1 MKSVVIQQPGELII
15 AEKPLPQPA
24 AGEVRV
30 KVAYAGI
37 CGSDVH
43 IYHGHN
49 PFAKYPRVIGHEFFG
64 HIDAVGQGV
73 ESSRIGQRV
82 VVDPVVSCGHCYPCS
97 IGRPNVCSTL
107 QVIGVHRDGGFS
119 DTACVPASNAYVVPY
134 SIPDELASMVEPFT
148 IAANI
153 TAFLKPQPQDIAL
166 IYGAGPMG
174 LTVIQVLKG
183 VYGVKQVIVADR
195 IDERLTMARESGADW
210 IINNQHQSVADAL
223 AAEGVKP
230 TVIVDAACH
239 PAILQEAILLASPA
253 ARIGMMGFSGEASP
267 LTQQSITSKEISLFS
282 SRLNSHR
289 FPQVIE
295 WMEQGKISP
304 QKLVTHWMP
313 ASDVKAAMTLFEKDQ
328 RACCKVLL
336 RFPMESTPMESTPM
350 ESAQG

>member
-1 MKSVVIQQPGELII
+1 MKSIVIQQPGKLVIEQR
-15 AEKPLPQPA
+15 ALPVPA

-30 KVAYAGI
+30 QVSYAGI

-64 HIDAVGQGV
+64 HIDSVGEGV
-73 ESSRIGQRV
+73 EASRIGERV

-97 IGRPNVCSTL
+97 IGRPNVCTEL

-119 DTACVPASNAYVVPY
+119 DYACVPAVNAYVVPPTI
-134 SIPDELASMVEPFT
+134 SDELASMVEPFT

-153 TAFLKPQPQDIAL
+153 TAFLKPQPQDTAL

-183 VYGVKQVIVADR
+183 VYGVQKVIVADR
-195 IDERLTMARESGADW
+195 IDERLAMAKQSGADW
-210 IINNQHQSVADAL
+210 TINNQHQSVADIL
-223 AAEGVKP
+223 AVDNIRP
-230 TVIVDAACH
+230 TIVVDAACH

-253 ARIGMMGFSGEASP
+253 ARIGMMGFSGEASSV
-267 LTQQSITSKEISLFS
+267 TQQSITSKEISLFS

-295 WMEQGKISP
+295 WMKQGKIAP
-304 QKLVTHWMP
+304 EKLATHWMP
-313 ASDVKAAMTLFEKDQ
+313 ATEVEAAMHLFEKDP

-336 RFPMESTPMESTPM
+336 KFPLD
-350 ESAQG
+350 G

>member
-1 MKSVVIQQPGELII
+1 MNSVVIQEPGKLVIEQRT
-15 AEKPLPQPA
+15 LPVPA

-30 KVAYAGI
+30 RVSYAGI

-64 HIDAVGQGV
+64 HIDSVGEGV
-73 ESSRIGQRV
+73 NPNRIGERV
-82 VVDPVVSCGHCYPCS
+82 VIDPVVSCGHCYPCS
-97 IGRPNVCSTL
+97 IGRPNVCTEL

-119 DTACVPASNAYVVPY
+119 DYACAPAKNAYVVPAA
-134 SIPDELASMVEPFT
+134 IPDKLASMVEPFT

-153 TAFLKPQPQDIAL
+153 TAFLKPMPQDTAL

-183 VYGVKQVIVADR
+183 VFGVQKVIVADR
-195 IDERLTMARESGADW
+195 IDERLHMAQASGADW
-210 IINNQHQSVADAL
+210 IINNSERSVADEL
-223 AAEGVKP
+223 AAEGVRP
-230 TVIVDAACH
+230 TLIVDAACH

-253 ARIGMMGFSGEASP
+253 ARIGMMGFSGEPSSI
-267 LTQQSITSKEISLFS
+267 TQQSITSKEISLFS

-295 WMEQGKISP
+295 WMEQGKIAP
-304 QKLVTHWMP
+304 EKLVTHWMP
-313 ASDVKAAMTLFEKDQ
+313 ASDVEAALTLFEKDQ
-328 RACCKVLL
+328 RSCCKVLL
-336 RFPMESTPMESTPM
+336 TF
-350 ESAQG
+350 